1 MQIIEVSTPKHIK
14 EFLQL
19 PVRLYKGKG
28 TAWICRLD
36 KDIEQIFDPK
46 KNKLFRGGEATRWIL
61 KTDGGETIGRVAGFI
76 NPKTAQ
82 KNDQPTG
89 GMGFFECINDQEAAN
104 LLLDTC
110 KNWLAKRDMEAMD
123 GPINFGDRDRWWGM
137 LAEGYEH
144 EPNYCMPYNFPY
156 YNELF
161 QNYGFEIYFKQITFY
176 REIKNDLKPKV
187 FEKAQRILDNPD
199 FEFRHLEMKKLE
211 QYADDFQEIYNE
223 AWAKHGGVA
232 KMSKLQARAIMKT
245 MKPIL
250 DPEIVWF
257 GYYKG
262 EPVAFYII
270 IPELNQITKF
280 LNGRFD
286 WLGKGLFM
294 FHKLRGACKKI
305 FGVIFGVVPAHQ
317 RKGVEAAIVVAYSK
331 IALKPGYKYKDMEFN
346 WIGDFNPKMICVCED
361 VGGVPRKIHHT
372 YRYLFDRT
380 KEFKRMTI
388 IK

>member
-14 EFLQL
+14 EFLRL
-19 PVRLYKGKG
+19 PVRLYKGKD
-28 TAWICRLD
+28 TAWIRPLD
-36 KDIEQIFDPK
+36 KDIEQVFDPK

-61 KTDGGETIGRVAGFI
+61 KDDNGETLGRVAAFI

-89 GMGFFECINDQEAAN
+89 GMGFFECINDQAAAN

-110 KNWLAKRDMEAMD
+110 KNWLAERGMEAMD

-137 LAEGYEH
+137 LAEGYDY

-161 QNYGFEIYFKQITFY
+161 QNYGFEVYFKQITFY
-176 REIKNDLKPKV
+176 REIVNDLKPKV
-187 FEKAQRILDNPD
+187 FEKAQRILSNPD
-199 FEFRHLEMKKLE
+199 YEFRHLEIKKLE
-211 QYADDFQEIYNE
+211 EYAEDFRVIYNE

-232 KMSKLQARAIMKT
+232 KMSKLQAKGIMKT

-262 EPVAFYII
+262 EPIAFFIM

-294 FHKLRGACKKI
+294 FHKLRGVCKKI
-305 FGVIFGVVPAHQ
+305 FGVIFGVIPEHQ
-317 RKGVEAAIVVAYSK
+317 RKGVETAIIVAYSK
-331 IALKPGYKYKDMEFN
+331 ISFQPGYKYKEMEFN
-346 WIGDFNPKMICVCED
+346 WIGDFNPKMIRVCEE
-361 VGGVPRKIHHT
+361 VGGIPRKIHHT

-380 KEFKRMTI
+380 KEFKRMKI